1 MVLKVTNSIGQDALV
16 FSSDNQVPNGMLVKK
31 ASSLTIM
38 KSLVSS
44 APVNFVAV
52 DKSTNAR
59 LYLNNLGKLLVKSS
73 HSQDDV
79 TQVTLTTSGK
89 CFHSQWSMTCVTY
102 CSCLPRKVLTHSSD
116 SVTPSSFLCCHALA
130 EHFFK
135 SWFMFCCLF
144 L

>member
-44 APVNFVAV
+44 TPVNFVAI

-59 LYLNNLGKLLVKSS
+59 LYLNNLGKLLLKSS

-79 TQVTLTTSGK
+79 TQVILTTSGK
-89 CFHSQWSMTCVTY
+89 CFHSQRSVTCVKY
-102 CSCLPRKVLTHSSD
+102 CSC
-116 SVTPSSFLCCHALA
+116 
-130 EHFFK
+130 
-135 SWFMFCCLF
+135 
-144 L
+144 